1 MIKGYLYCVTCL
13 PTGKLYFGQ
22 TTISVLRR
30 WHQHLR
36 FAAQHRDEYKFHRA
50 IRKYGE
56 DNFVVELVI
65 QVNASTKE
73 LLKAKLDFLEC
84 HFIQRYDT
92 KRNGYNSTD
101 GGDKI
106 NATLSEEHKRKLSE
120 SKKGERNPMFGKPL
134 SKEHRLKISLS
145 NKGKHKVTEEH
156 RKKLSAANKGVNN
169 HNFGKPAWDRGIS
182 PTEEQRRKISETLKG
197 RPQPWNSRP
206 CSDEK
211 RKRISE
217 TLKSRRAI
225 L

>member
-22 TTISVLRR
+22 TTKSVLRR

-36 FAAQHRDEYKFHRA
+36 CVAQHRDEYKFHRA

-56 DNFVVELVI
+56 DNFVIEEVMWVEAPNRL
-65 QVNASTKE
+65 E
-73 LLKAKLDFLEC
+73 LKQKLDYLEK
-84 HFIQRYDT
+84 HFIKRYDT
-92 KRNGYNSTD
+92 RKNGYNMTD
-101 GGDKI
+101 GGDRI
-106 NATLSEEHKRKLSE
+106 NVTLSEEHKRKISE
-120 SKKGERNPMFGKPL
+120 SKKGAKNPMFGKPL
-134 SKEHRLKISLS
+134 SKERRLKISLS
-145 NKGKHKVTEEH
+145 NKGHKVSEEC

-169 HNFGKPAWDRGIS
+169 HNFGKPAWNRGIS

-217 TLKSRRAI
+217 TLKSRRTI